1 MNRLALLTAL
11 TLVACG
17 GGEPGTVE
25 ITIYGEAFIEE
36 GIPAAEVSDG
46 WAVTFDKF
54 LVSVGDV
61 TAAAGHG
68 DPAIDDPTYRVF
80 DLAIASGGAGHPV
93 VAGDAGPGHYDH
105 VGYVIAHSADAVAG
119 NADPADVAALV
130 AGGYAIRII
139 GSATDGTVTKTFDWA
154 FAVDVLYDHC
164 HSEAHVDGTD
174 ERIELT
180 IHGDHLLYD
189 DLTVAEPDL
198 AFAII
203 AGADAD
209 DDGVITQAEL
219 AAVDISAQARYQTG
233 TDIDDLWSYLE
244 AAMATLGHIDGE
256 GHCDNATRL

>member
-80 DLAIASGGAGHPV
+80 DLAIASGGAGYPV

-105 VGYVIAHSADAVAG
+105 VSYVIGHSADAVAG
-119 NADPADVAALV
+119 NADAVDVADLV
-130 AGGYAIRII
+130 AGGYAMRIT
-139 GSATDGTVTKTFDWA
+139 GSATDGTITRTFDWA
-154 FAVDVLYDHC
+154 FAVDVRYEHC
-164 HSEAHVDGTD
+164 ESEAHVDGSD

-198 AFAII
+198 AFALI
-203 AGADAD
+203 AGADTD
-209 DDGVITQAEL
+209 DDGVITEAEL
-219 AAVDISAQARYQTG
+219 AAVDISAEAGYQTG
-233 TDIDDLWSYLE
+233 TDVDDLWSYLE
-244 AAMATLGHIDGE
+244 AAMATVGHIDGE
-256 GHCDNATRL
+256 GHCSNAIRL